1 MQTVSSLTVDLV
13 ETYHRC
19 SPSFEYVAQPVL
31 PPRLLTK
38 PSEPSVPGGYDNIND
53 DLIVSVN
60 DVLVSSLG
68 IRLVNLQAV
77 YEF

>member
-1 MQTVSSLTVDLV
+1 M
-13 ETYHRC
+13 
-19 SPSFEYVAQPVL
+19 AQPVL